1 MKKQQWHHVQ
11 KLWRFIN
18 LASLIPLRIIQKT
31 NSRQMVHNSYI
42 FVDINSR
49 HTAHT
54 IASKTGTYFGKRRD
68 FLKLSLILYF
78 RASFQEQYRK
88 FYMGWFYPH
97 QKTNRW
103 NTHSKIQ
110 ILPLQQILVMKKIK
124 QFIWGFSFSKPV
136 NLGTPVR
143 KFPLE
148 REGLETNN
156 EPKTYS
162 ENITAAPATGCCMQ
176 CLLLK
181 LGFWFLSQTGFF
193 LT

>member
-1 MKKQQWHHVQ
+1 MKKQQWNHVQ

-42 FVDINSR
+42 FININSR

-54 IASKTGTYFGKRRD
+54 IASKTGTYFRKRRD

-78 RASFQEQYRK
+78 RASFQEQYRNK

-124 QFIWGFSFSKPV
+124 VYLGLFIFETSQFGHASKK
-136 NLGTPVR
+136 N
-143 KFPLE
+143 
-148 REGLETNN
+148 
-156 EPKTYS
+156 
-162 ENITAAPATGCCMQ
+162 
-176 CLLLK
+176 
-181 LGFWFLSQTGFF
+181 FL
-193 LT
+193 

>member
-1 MKKQQWHHVQ
+1 MKKQQWNHVQ

-54 IASKTGTYFGKRRD
+54 IASKTGTHFGKRRD

-78 RASFQEQYRK
+78 RASFQQQYRNK
-88 FYMGWFYPH
+88 FYMGWFYPQ

-103 NTHSKIQ
+103 NTYSKIQ
-110 ILPLQQILVMKKIK
+110 ILPLQQILVMKKTK
-124 QFIWGFSFSKPV
+124 VYLVLFIF
-136 NLGTPVR
+136 
-143 KFPLE
+143 
-148 REGLETNN
+148 ET
-156 EPKTYS
+156 S
-162 ENITAAPATGCCMQ
+162 
-176 CLLLK
+176 
-181 LGFWFLSQTGFF
+181 
-193 LT
+193 